1 MTGVFCFAVVGL
13 PDGDVHHVQGPHWE
27 ECVPCGLGGHEHG
40 PEQVSGPASGPGPLS
55 THVTSYWERGGVGH
69 EHGPEQVSA
78 LPPGLGPSAPM

>member
-40 PEQVSGPASGPGPLS
+40 PEQVSAPPLARAPQHPRDI
-55 THVTSYWERGGVGH
+55 TLGEAGGG
-69 EHGPEQVSA
+69 ESFS
-78 LPPGLGPSAPM
+78 LTKMN